1 VAFTPC
7 VAASITHLV
16 SVKVIE
22 GPVSAFWMWASI
34 AVMWIEAVI
43 NLAVKVM
50 RTVKPGAG
58 SDEHATSEPLGPI
71 VAVRGAVVRG
81 KVVIAIRANWF
92 GSDIHRDLCA
102 CGARNAQQS
111 ANQRRKGKKFPIT
124 HGFLL
129 IPKKATELPKL

>member
-1 VAFTPC
+1 

-22 GPVSAFWMWASI
+22 GPVSALRVWASI

-43 NLAVKVM
+43 NVAMKVM

-58 SDEHATSEPLGPI
+58 SDEHATREPLGPI

-81 KVVIAIRANWF
+81 KVVIAIRSDWF
-92 GSDIHRDLCA
+92 WSDIHRDLCA

-111 ANQRRKGKKFPIT
+111 GNQRRKGKKFPIT
-124 HGFLL
+124 HVFLL
-129 IPKKATELPKL
+129 IPKKATELTKL